1 MAQASDSAKHP
12 EIDFRQTIHVEGI
25 GVVPLWTVGTMDAEP
40 YSVFHIDGNIED
52 QAQVV
57 FAINKEDQSVY
68 LLRGYIYGHPDSEYD
83 EKIGTDFDF
92 YRSAKSV
99 ATSHIPTLLNTGV
112 ALISTLQ
119 NHEAVKQCPFTPSFY
134 QLDEAD
140 EFLREAVLDTLS
152 KDGGVSLLK
161 DSQNATIQITANYP
175 APDPTLLNI
184 YAPTSPEP
192 EQPKPKTRIE
202 MDYGIPF

>member
-1 MAQASDSAKHP
+1 MAQASDSAKHL
-12 EIDFRQTIHVEGI
+12 EIDFRQIIDVEGI

-40 YSVFHIDGNIED
+40 YSVFYIDGNIED

-83 EKIGTDFDF
+83 EKIGTNFDF

-99 ATSHIPTLLNTGV
+99 ATNHIPTLLNTGV
-112 ALISTLQ
+112 ALVSPPK
-119 NHEAVKQCPFTPSFY
+119 NHEAVKQCPYAPSFY
-134 QLDEAD
+134 QLDEAN

-161 DSQNATIQITANYP
+161 DSQSATIQITANYP

-192 EQPKPKTRIE
+192 EPPKPKTRIE

>member
-1 MAQASDSAKHP
+1 MAQASDSAKHL
-12 EIDFRQTIHVEGI
+12 EIDFRQIIDVEGI

-40 YSVFHIDGNIED
+40 YSVFYIDGNIED
-52 QAQVV
+52 QAQMV

-83 EKIGTDFDF
+83 EKIGTNFDF

-99 ATSHIPTLLNTGV
+99 ATNHIPTLLNTGV
-112 ALISTLQ
+112 ALVSPPK
-119 NHEAVKQCPFTPSFY
+119 NHEAVKQCPYAPSFY

-161 DSQNATIQITANYP
+161 DSQSATIQITANYP

-192 EQPKPKTRIE
+192 EPPKPKTRIE

>member
-1 MAQASDSAKHP
+1 MVQQHVMAKHP
-12 EIDFRQTIHVEGI
+12 EINFNQVIDIEGI

-40 YSVFHIDGNIED
+40 YSVFYIDGHIED

-83 EKIGTDFDF
+83 EKIGTNFDF

-99 ATSHIPTLLNTGV
+99 ATNHIPTLLNTGV
-112 ALISTLQ
+112 ALVSTPQ
-119 NHEAVKQCPFTPSFY
+119 NHEAVKQCPYAPSFY

-161 DSQNATIQITANYP
+161 DSQSALIQITANYP

-192 EQPKPKTRIE
+192 EPPKPKTRIE